1 MNTYMKG
8 SIGLVTVSA
17 CMALAWGRTPDS
29 LSCGGSGNTG
39 KTVLVGPLTTE
50 VIANGNDLKKGKA
63 YYVDEPL
70 YVEGRRGV
78 TERKMGLERQC
89 TDTRKSERH

>member
-8 SIGLVTVSA
+8 TIGLVTVST
-17 CMALAWGRTPDS
+17 CMVLVWGCTSDG
-29 LSCGGSGNTG
+29 LCCVGGGSTG